1 MAERS
6 LLNQLIA
13 ALRCLPGV
21 GPKSAQRMAFYLL
34 ERDREG
40 GTHLARVMADAMIR
54 IQRCRR
60 CRTLTENELCGICA
74 NPRRDASVL

>member
-6 LLNQLIA
+6 LLNQLVD

-40 GTHLARVMADAMIR
+40 GRHLAQVMDAAMER
-54 IQRCRR
+54 ITRCRR
-60 CRTLTENELCGICA
+60 CRT
-74 NPRRDASVL
+74 